1 MPQLVPG
8 VPVSRKGAGG
18 AASLGVF
25 PESVVVPAWTGR
37 VVMAAGMCARSRPG
51 FSVTAV
57 SASRAALTVDLKF
70 EFFNLLRYGAD

>member
-25 PESVVVPAWTGR
+25 PKRLVVPAWSGR
-37 VVMAAGMCARSRPG
+37 VVMAAGMRARSRPG
-51 FSVTAV
+51 LSVTAV
-57 SASRAALTVDLKF
+57 SAIRAALAMDSKF
-70 EFFNLLRYGAD
+70 EFFNLR